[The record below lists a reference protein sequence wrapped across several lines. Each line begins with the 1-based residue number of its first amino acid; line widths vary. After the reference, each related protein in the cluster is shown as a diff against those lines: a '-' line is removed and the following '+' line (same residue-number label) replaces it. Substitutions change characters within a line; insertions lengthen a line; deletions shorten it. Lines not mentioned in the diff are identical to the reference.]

1 MLTVDPEGLTAT
13 PALAFFVESATLVAV
28 TVTFVLVETAGAV
41 KRPLL
46 ETVPPVEVQVT
57 P

>member
-1 MLTVDPEGLTAT
+1 MLTVDSEGLTAT
-13 PALAFFVESATLVAV
+13 PALAFFVVSATLVAV
-28 TVTFVLVETAGAV
+28 TVTFVLVVTAGAV

>member
-13 PALAFFVESATLVAV
+13 PALAFFVVSATLVAV
-28 TVTFVLVETAGAV
+28 TVTFVLVVTAGAV